1 MISTSASVL
10 TSRKRYVARFVA
22 IAALTAFASLA
33 LAHEEATGVVKE
45 RMDLMEDQKDDMK
58 LIGDMAK
65 GNTPFD
71 AAKAAAAARD
81 IQTTSGKIPE
91 LFPEGTAGHPSEAKE
106 EIWQDWEDFTAK
118 ADDLV
123 RAAGELAA
131 VLETAVGNEW
141 TAAFKQVSDGCK
153 ACHKSYR
160 LEKESR

>member
-1 MISTSASVL
+1 MSSTRVSVAPRRNIAGFL
-10 TSRKRYVARFVA
+10 A
-22 IAALTAFASLA
+22 ITALTAFATLA

-131 VLETAVGNEW
+131 ALETATGNEW

-160 LEKESR
+160 LEKKTH

>member
-1 MISTSASVL
+1 MSSTGVSVAPRRNIAGFL
-10 TSRKRYVARFVA
+10 A
-22 IAALTAFASLA
+22 IGALTAFASLA

-45 RMDLMEDQKDDMK
+45 RMDLMEGQKDDMK

-81 IQTTSGKIPE
+81 IQTTSDKIPE
-91 LFPEGTAGHPSEAKE
+91 LFPEGSAGHPSEAKE

-118 ADDLV
+118 ADDLA
-123 RAAGELAA
+123 RAAGELSAA
-131 VLETAVGNEW
+131 LETAAGNEW

-160 LEKESR
+160 LEKESH